1 MLVRERMSSPVI
13 TVSPDISISE
23 ALMLMREHKIRR
35 TPVVENDEIVGI
47 ISDKDLFDVAPALKS
62 YLKDW
67 EQKYLE
73 NQITVSQ
80 VMRPRVITVDE
91 NVAIEEAAMI
101 MADNKIG
108 GLPVTRNG
116 KLVGMITETDLF
128 KLFIEMLGA
137 REKGVRITVV
147 MRDIPGEFAK
157 LTNIIAKLEGNIVA
171 FTTFEAKNEKEIEV
185 TCKVTGVP
193 LEKLMQVI
201 SPIVVKVIDVRT
213 T

>member
-13 TVSPDISISE
+13 TVSPDLPISE
-23 ALMLMREHKIRR
+23 ALMLMREKNIRR
-35 TPVVENDEIVGI
+35 TPVVENGEIVGI

-80 VMRPRVITVDE
+80 VMRPRVLTVDE
-91 NVAIEEAAMI
+91 NLAIEEAAMI

-116 KLVGMITETDLF
+116 KLIGMITETDLF

-137 REKGVRITVV
+137 RDKGVRMTIMMKDV
-147 MRDIPGEFAK
+147 PGEFAK
-157 LTNIIAKLEGNIVA
+157 LTNVVAKVNGNIVA
-171 FTTFEAKNEKEIEV
+171 FSTFEGKNQDEREV
-185 TCKVTGVP
+185 TMKVTGVTQDE
-193 LEKLMQVI
+193 LNNMI
-201 SPIVVKVIDVRT
+201 SPLALSVIDIRT
-213 T
+213 V